1 MIKNLTVLVM
11 AGLLSMAAF
20 HSAAKDKDEGP
31 DEALTID
38 RTSVNPAELN
48 FPNDDNTFPKIS
60 DFEVLNFVLM
70 STYNGE
76 RWATVTL
83 RNKANG
89 SRKLQRDHIMALFAD
104 GRRRA
109 PANFNHRFE
118 GKEVLSFTLSFGQS
132 KFPVLSVYTR
142 DN

>member
-89 SRKLQRDHIMALFAD
+89 SRKLQRD
-104 GRRRA
+104 
-109 PANFNHRFE
+109 RFE